1 MQRSLF
7 HSLRAAGLLA
17 ALFFMNACQK
27 EANLAPEAPLPVTED
42 ASARYNAFY
51 GITVFNGALQPS
63 QLVQIDQGTGNAFV
77 LPQIFYNGINVTDVR
92 GICYLGSQFK
102 YAITTGTGNPFG
114 VPANSLFTL
123 NIATSEAFYV
133 STSNVGTV
141 SDIDYD
147 PITQAI
153 YGLNGNNLIAITG
166 GGFNVYT
173 STPMVGLA
181 PGYVARGLTMFGDIN
196 GAGTQIHIACT
207 QNGAVGTT
215 LVYKVAPAG
224 VTGFIGDLQP
234 ANELQGANCAL
245 SYQLTPNSDL
255 YVNRNAFN
263 PGILVPGLNQV
274 TGGWPQQG
282 TMPTNIWGAAGF
294 NFEDLSSDIG
304 I

>member
-17 ALFFMNACQK
+17 ALISLNACQK
-27 EANLAPEAPLPVTED
+27 EANLAPELPLPVSED
-42 ASARYNAFY
+42 ASARYQTFY
-51 GITVFNGALQPS
+51 GVTVFNGALTPS

-77 LPQIFYNGINVTDVR
+77 LPQITYNGLNVTDVR
-92 GICYLGSQFK
+92 GICYLGGTFK
-102 YAITTGTGNPFG
+102 YAIMTGTGNPFG

-123 NIATSEAFYV
+123 NIATSQAFYV

-147 PITQAI
+147 PLTQTI
-153 YGLNGNNLIAITG
+153 YGLNGNNLVLITG
-166 GGFNVYT
+166 GGFNIYNAVPIT
-173 STPMVGLA
+173 GLA
-181 PGYVARGLTMFGDIN
+181 PGYTARGLTMFGNI
-196 GAGTQIHIACT
+196 ATGTQVHIACT

-215 LVYKVAPAG
+215 LVYKVAPTG

-245 SYQLTPNSDL
+245 SYQLTPTSEL

-263 PGILVPGLNQV
+263 PGTLVPGLNQV